1 LMPVFSLCA
10 IILIR
15 SKDIFSMRNKII
27 LAMAT
32 AGMMCCTSAFAD
44 AIPTTN
50 AGGGTITFSGS
61 VIDAPCSIVPDSQ
74 DIQVNLGQVSL
85 KTLSGADKYSSAVP
99 VTINLSGCSFDAST
113 TNTDPVKY
121 SKVSVTFP
129 DAHVPSGGDAT
140 KGEIA
145 NAATDPAENVV
156 IQLLKSDA
164 TTPVDL
170 TKTSP
175 TTGDIQ
181 LDTTSAT
188 NKLQFYARMMTLTAA
203 AKAGSVGATVTYKLH
218 YF

>member
-1 LMPVFSLCA
+1 
-10 IILIR
+10 
-15 SKDIFSMRNKII
+15 
-27 LAMAT
+27 MAT

-99 VTINLSGCSFDAST
+99 VTINLTGCSFETPT
-113 TNTDPVKY
+113 TGETTVKY

-129 DAHVPSGGDAT
+129 DARAPAGGDAS

-145 NAATDPAENVV
+145 NDAPDAAENVV

-164 TTPVDL
+164 STGVDL
-170 TKTSP
+170 TKLNP

-188 NKLQFYARMMTLTAA
+188 SKLQFYARMMTLTGA